1 MRERPSFDLHL
12 AVIPGG
18 CGCGISGFPTALVQV
33 CSFSLLVSCGCGM
46 GGAGDL
52 AKLQRHPRSSNSV
65 QYCEFFPGGPGIDLL
80 LLWF

>member
-1 MRERPSFDLHL
+1 MRERLSFDPLL
-12 AVIPGG
+12 AVITGR
-18 CGCGISGFPTALVQV
+18 CGCGISGVLTATVQV
-33 CSFSLLVSCGCGM
+33 RSFSLLVSCGWGM

-65 QYCEFFPGGPGIDLL
+65 QYCEFFPGGLGIDLL